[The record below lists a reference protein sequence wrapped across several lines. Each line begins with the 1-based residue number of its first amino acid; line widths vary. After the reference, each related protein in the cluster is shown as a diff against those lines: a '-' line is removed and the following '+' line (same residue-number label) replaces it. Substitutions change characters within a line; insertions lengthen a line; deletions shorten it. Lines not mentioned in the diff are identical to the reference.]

1 LKQGKIIFLLIFE
14 NNAVF
19 LVVIH
24 GFNPE
29 IMTLEIG
36 IVLAVLT
43 GAVIMFATERFPVD
57 VVAIIAM
64 SVLVLSGVI
73 TPAEGVSGFSNSA
86 TVTVAAMFILS
97 TALFKSGAVVT
108 IGNKMAKLFQ
118 YNYWLGIFCTMLVV
132 GIISAFI
139 NNTPV
144 VAIFIPILVGAAA
157 KSNHS
162 VGKMLMP
169 LSFASMFGGVCTL
182 IGTSTNI
189 LVSGIAADNG
199 LEPFSMFEMTRMG
212 LLFFGV
218 GMLYML
224 TIGIRLIPDRNIE
237 NALDIKFGMGD
248 YLTEIVLLK
257 TAPSVGKTIK
267 DSPLVNKLEI
277 DILEVNKKGQHY
289 IMPGKD
295 MVLEEG
301 DILKVRCNVEKIKT
315 LKERE
320 GIVLKS
326 DLKFK
331 SQNDVIQDPTEEKLI
346 MVEAVIATNSI
357 FEGKTVK
364 EIGFKQNYGATVL
377 AIRHRGELMREK
389 VGSTVLRSGD
399 TLLIEVDRNKIPVLR
414 QLELRGR
421 NTFLIVSEVDLPEY
435 RKDKMLT
442 VVLTIAAII
451 TLASLE
457 VMPIMMAAIAG
468 SMFLVVT
475 RCISMEEAY
484 VAIEWKVIFLLA
496 GAISLGVALDSS
508 GAARFI
514 SGFLIDIVGSLGPI
528 AIVSV
533 LYLVTSLLTETM
545 SNNASAVLLAPIA
558 IAASVAMEVDARPF
572 LMAITFAASSS
583 FMTPVGYQTNTMIYG
598 VGGFKFSDFLRV
610 GTPLN
615 LIFWIMATFLI
626 PVFFPF

>member
-1 LKQGKIIFLLIFE
+1 MTFEIAIVLLI
-14 NNAVF
+14 
-19 LVVIH
+19 LVV
-24 GFNPE
+24 
-29 IMTLEIG
+29 
-36 IVLAVLT
+36 
-43 GAVIMFATERFPVD
+43 AVIMFATERFPVD

-64 SVLVLSGVI
+64 SALVITGVI
-73 TPAEGVSGFSNSA
+73 TPEQGVSGFSNSA
-86 TVTVAAMFILS
+86 TITVAAMFILS
-97 TALFKSGAVVT
+97 TALFKSGAVVA
-108 IGNKMAKLFQ
+108 IGNKMARLFS
-118 YNYWLGIFCTMLVV
+118 YNFWLGIFATMLVV
-132 GIISAFI
+132 GLISAFI

-157 KSNHS
+157 KSKHS

-199 LEPFSMFEMTRMG
+199 LAPFSMFEMTRMG
-212 LLFFGV
+212 LIFFSV
-218 GMLYML
+218 GMVYMM
-224 TIGIRLIPDRNIE
+224 TIGIRLIPDRRVD
-237 NALDIKFGMGD
+237 NALEDKFGMGE

-257 TAPSVGKTIK
+257 TAPSVGKTIGQ
-267 DSPLVNKLEI
+267 SPLVKQLEI
-277 DILEVNKKGQHY
+277 DILEVTKNGQHF
-289 IMPGKD
+289 ILPDKD
-295 MVLEEG
+295 MLLEEG
-301 DILKVRCNVEKIKT
+301 DVLKVRCNVEKIKT
-315 LKERE
+315 LKERQ

-326 DLKFK
+326 DLKFRNETAPL
-331 SQNDVIQDPTEEKLI
+331 SEEAVDKLI

-364 EIGFKQNYGATVL
+364 EIGFRQNYGATVL
-377 AIRHRGELMREK
+377 AIRHRGEIMREK
-389 VGSTVLRSGD
+389 VATTVLRSGD
-399 TLLIEVDRNKIPVLR
+399 TLLIEVARDKLPVLR
-414 QLELRGR
+414 KLELRGR
-421 NTFLIVSEVDLPEY
+421 NTFLIVSEVDFPEY
-435 RKDKMLT
+435 RKGKMLT
-442 VVLTIAAII
+442 VVLTIASII
-451 TLASLE
+451 VLASLN
-457 VMPIMMAAIAG
+457 VLPIMVAAIVG

-475 RCISMEEAY
+475 KCISMEEAY

-496 GAISLGVALDSS
+496 GAISLGVAMDVS
-508 GAARFI
+508 GTARLI
-514 SGFLIDIVGSLGPI
+514 SDFLIDIVGALGPV

-558 IAASVAMEVDARPF
+558 IAAAVAMEVDPRPF

-598 VGGFKFSDFLRV
+598 VGGFKFTDFLRV

-615 LIFWIMATFLI
+615 FIFWVLATLLI

>member
-1 LKQGKIIFLLIFE
+1 
-14 NNAVF
+14 
-19 LVVIH
+19 
-24 GFNPE
+24 
-29 IMTLEIG
+29 MTLEIG
-36 IVLAVLT
+36 IVLAVLI

-64 SVLVLSGVI
+64 SILVLTGVI
-73 TPAEGVSGFSNSA
+73 TPTQGVSGFSNSA

-108 IGNKMAKLFQ
+108 IGNQMAKLFQ
-118 YNYWLGIFCTMLVV
+118 YNYWLGICCTMLVV

-157 KSNHS
+157 KSNIS

-212 LLFFGV
+212 VIFFGV
-218 GMLYML
+218 GMIYML
-224 TIGIRLIPDRNIE
+224 TIGIRLIPNRNIE

-257 TAPSVGKTIK
+257 TAPSVGKSIE
-267 DSPLVNKLEI
+267 DSPLVKKLEI

-301 DILKVRCNVEKIKT
+301 DILKVRCNVEKIKA

-320 GIVLKS
+320 GILLKS

-331 SQNDVIQDPTEEKLI
+331 SHDDQLPHQSEEKLI

-377 AIRHRGELMREK
+377 AIRHRGELMRDK

-399 TLLIEVDRNKIPVLR
+399 TLLIEVDRYKLPILR
-414 QLELRGR
+414 KLELRGR

-435 RKDKMLT
+435 RTDKMLT

-457 VMPIMMAAIAG
+457 VIPIMMAAIAG

-496 GAISLGVALDSS
+496 GAISLGVALDTS
-508 GAARFI
+508 GAARLI

-558 IAASVAMEVDARPF
+558 IAASIAMEVDARPF

-598 VGGFKFSDFLRV
+598 VGGFRFSDFLRV

>member
-1 LKQGKIIFLLIFE
+1 
-14 NNAVF
+14 
-19 LVVIH
+19 
-24 GFNPE
+24 
-29 IMTLEIG
+29 MTLEIG

-43 GAVIMFATERFPVD
+43 GAVILFATERFPVD

-64 SVLVLSGVI
+64 SILVITGVI
-73 TPAEGVSGFSNSA
+73 SPEQGVSGFSNSA
-86 TVTVAAMFILS
+86 TITVAAMFILS
-97 TALFKSGAVVT
+97 TALFKSGAVVS
-108 IGNKMAKLFQ
+108 IGNQMAKLFQ
-118 YNYWLGIFCTMLVV
+118 FNFWVGILATMVVV
-132 GIISAFI
+132 GTISAFI

-157 KSNHS
+157 KSKLS
-162 VGKMLMP
+162 VAKMLMP

-212 LLFFGV
+212 LIFFGT
-218 GMLYML
+218 GLLYMML
-224 TIGIRLIPDRNIE
+224 IGIHLIPDRGVGEGLIK
-237 NALDIKFGMGD
+237 KFGMGD

-257 TAPSVGKTIK
+257 TAPSVGKTIAN
-267 DSPLVNKLEI
+267 SPLVNQLEI
-277 DILEVNKKGQHY
+277 DILEVNKGGQYY
-289 IMPGKD
+289 INPSGD
-295 MVLEEG
+295 LLLEEG

-315 LKERE
+315 LKERQ
-320 GIVLKS
+320 GIALKS

-331 SQNDVIQDPTEEKLI
+331 PEQQTGVDPGLGEK
-346 MVEAVIATNSI
+346 MVVVEAVIATNSL

-364 EIGFKQNYGATVL
+364 QIGFRQQYGATVL

-389 VGSTVLRSGD
+389 VANTLLRSGD
-399 TLLIEVDRNKIPVLR
+399 TLLIEVEADKLPYLR
-414 QLELRGR
+414 KLELRGK
-421 NTFLIVSEVDLPEY
+421 NTFLIVSEVEFPEY
-435 RKDKMLT
+435 RREKMLT
-442 VVLTIAAII
+442 VVLTIASII
-451 TLASLE
+451 LLASLE
-457 VMPIMMAAIAG
+457 IMPIMVAAIVG

-484 VAIEWKVIFLLA
+484 TAIDWKVIFLLA
-496 GAISLGVALDSS
+496 GAIGMGVALDAS
-508 GAARFI
+508 GAAMLI
-514 SGFLIDIVGSLGPI
+514 SGFLIDIVGSVGPI

-533 LYLVTSLLTETM
+533 LYLVTSVMTETM

-558 IAASVAMEVDARPF
+558 IAASIAMEVDARPF

-598 VGGFKFSDFLRV
+598 VGGFRFADFLRV

-615 LIFWIMATFLI
+615 LIFWVLATFLI
-626 PVFFPF
+626 PVFFPFHP